1 MEPLLLSVRRC
12 PHKHHALKSHL
23 HSPSDPNLQTAI
35 RIKLYG
41 RRFGFVRDK
50 AFFGARAGSSEM
62 NLAESLAS
70 YAKSLDYSSIPEN
83 IIHETEKRIIDSL
96 ACGIGAFNAEPVR
109 IARETA
115 EEAKNPQGA
124 TILGTKKKTT
134 MDLAVFAN
142 GMMVRY
148 FDYNDT
154 YLSLEPAHP
163 SDNIGP
169 CLAVSSQQDSSGK
182 DLLLSIALAYEIQC
196 RLCDAAD
203 IRHRGWDH
211 VCYGLVSMALAA
223 GWLMGLSEEKLVQA
237 VNISLNSHIAM
248 RQVRAGELSMWKG
261 VSFPNAAR
269 NAVFSA
275 MLAEKGMTGPSPIF
289 EGEMGFFKQ
298 ISGLFELNVES
309 FGGRNGS
316 FKIGE
321 TYLKFFPA
329 EIHSQSAIWAALEAK
344 KEIPSLDE
352 VESVEIA
359 SHEAGYNILGKDPEK
374 WAPATKETADHSLP
388 YIVSRALFDGKI
400 DNSTYLPRKF
410 HDQRILDFLKKVK
423 VIEDR
428 ELSRMYPEAV
438 ANRVTVTLTSGKTVS
453 KQVNY
458 HKGHPKNPM
467 SDKDVEDKF
476 RRLTAKQYS
485 KTHADRVLKTVWG
498 LEKTKDVSSIL
509 PDLIVH

>member
-1 MEPLLLSVRRC
+1 
-12 PHKHHALKSHL
+12 
-23 HSPSDPNLQTAI
+23 
-35 RIKLYG
+35 
-41 RRFGFVRDK
+41 
-50 AFFGARAGSSEM
+50 M
-62 NLAESLAS
+62 NIAESLSS
-70 YAKSLDYSSIPEN
+70 YTKSLDFTSLPERTV
-83 IIHETEKRIIDSL
+83 HETKKRIVDSL

-115 EEAKNPQGA
+115 LDASDPRGA
-124 TILGTKKKTT
+124 TILGTRKRSTA
-134 MDLAVFAN
+134 DLAAFAN

-169 CLAVSSQQDSSGK
+169 CIAVAAQQSSSGK
-182 DLLLSIALAYEIQC
+182 QLLLSIALAYEIQC

-211 VCYGLVSMALAA
+211 VCYGLVSVAIAS
-223 GWLMGLSEEKLVQA
+223 GWLMRLSQEQLTQA
-237 VNISLNSHIAM
+237 VNISLSSHITM

-275 MLAEKGMTGPSPIF
+275 MLASRGMTGPSPIF

-298 ISGLFELNVES
+298 ISGTFEIDTES
-309 FGGRNGS
+309 FGGRKGS
-316 FKIGE
+316 FKIDE
-321 TYLKFFPA
+321 TYLKYFPA
-329 EIHSQSAIWAALEAK
+329 EIHSQSAIWAALEAR
-344 KEIPSLDE
+344 KEIPNIGDI
-352 VESVEIA
+352 VSVEIA

-374 WAPATKETADHSLP
+374 WTPATKETADHSLP
-388 YIVSRALFDGKI
+388 YIVTRALFDGKV
-400 DNSTYLPRKF
+400 DNSTYTPRKF
-410 HDQRILDFLKKVK
+410 KDPTILEFLKKVT
-423 VIEDR
+423 VVEDK
-428 ELSRMYPEAV
+428 ELSQMYPEAV
-438 ANRVTVTLTSGKTVS
+438 ANSVTVTLNSGKTVT

-476 RRLTAKQYS
+476 RRLTAKQYGKS
-485 KTHADRVLKTVWG
+485 QADKILKTIWDLDKV
-498 LEKTKDVSSIL
+498 KDVDKML
-509 PDLIVH
+509 PTLT